1 MITMKII
8 ESDENKRRRF
18 PKSDNFGIFHT
29 SISLSAIN
37 ESLETLN
44 QIP

>member
-18 PKSDNFGIFHT
+18 PKPDNFEMFQI

-37 ESLETLN
+37 ESLETLD
-44 QIP
+44 